1 MRSRFFGAGSQD
13 DDDDDDLDDYDMS
26 GFVGDQVPPKPTIV
40 ERPRGAQATTPSM
53 PSPTD
58 DREAMGS
65 SYAGPTN
72 RVRTNTASS
81 ISYAPEFVQDVSRKD
96 AGTYQ
101 GFNPLWASDHAF
113 PSPKVIVGMKTVG
126 LSVAM
131 LTAFPAL
138 RRGVTGKTGMAFVAG
153 NYAYL
158 SGALGYK
165 RGVLHLAIGEDRHF
179 ILKHTGKIASHAA
192 LGFLAFKLISR
203 AR

>member
-58 DREAMGS
+58 DGEAMGS

-81 ISYAPEFVQDVSRKD
+81 INYAPKFIQDVSPAD
-96 AGTYQ
+96 AKYYQ
-101 GFNPLWASDHAF
+101 GFNPMWASDDSMA
-113 PSPKVIVGMKTVG
+113 PRLIVGMKTVG

-131 LTAFPAL
+131 LTAFPAI
-138 RRGVTGKTGMAFVAG
+138 RRGLTGKTGMAFVAG

-158 SGALGYK
+158 SGSLGYNH
-165 RGVLHLAIGEDRHF
+165 GVLNPVIGEDRHF
-179 ILKHTGKIASHAA
+179 IVKHTGKIASHAA
-192 LGFLAFKLISR
+192 LGFLAYKLISR